1 MEKRNNGVR
10 DEKANVYEGKM
21 KKKDNIKREVREKG
35 SMLEG
40 KKGEKGKM

>member
-21 KKKDNIKREVREKG
+21 KKKDRIKIVQNSSK
-35 SMLEG
+35 EG
-40 KKGEKGKM
+40 KRMGESG

>member
-21 KKKDNIKREVREKG
+21 KKKDNIKE
-35 SMLEG
+35 
-40 KKGEKGKM
+40 KKGRKEVC